1 MVFGRKRSQHKK
13 NTLKEIPNINPKYIK
28 LFFFFLSQYFFAFFS
43 PSFFFKNFYLC
54 KQRTWTRCISQLYIG
69 ERELKKYAI
78 AQQMQM
84 FKKEMQRELWEWN
97 KQQTELQ
104 TVKEKQTKQP
114 EEKNT
119 KDLKST
125 NRFLSWMG
133 VALRP
138 EVKVTAAG
146 GLPRGGSSPNSK

>member
-1 MVFGRKRSQHKK
+1 
-13 NTLKEIPNINPKYIK
+13 
-28 LFFFFLSQYFFAFFS
+28 
-43 PSFFFKNFYLC
+43 
-54 KQRTWTRCISQLYIG
+54 
-69 ERELKKYAI
+69 
-78 AQQMQM
+78 MQM

>member
-1 MVFGRKRSQHKK
+1 
-13 NTLKEIPNINPKYIK
+13 
-28 LFFFFLSQYFFAFFS
+28 
-43 PSFFFKNFYLC
+43 
-54 KQRTWTRCISQLYIG
+54 
-69 ERELKKYAI
+69 
-78 AQQMQM
+78 M

-125 NRFLSWMG
+125 NRFLS
-133 VALRP
+133 
-138 EVKVTAAG
+138 
-146 GLPRGGSSPNSK
+146 